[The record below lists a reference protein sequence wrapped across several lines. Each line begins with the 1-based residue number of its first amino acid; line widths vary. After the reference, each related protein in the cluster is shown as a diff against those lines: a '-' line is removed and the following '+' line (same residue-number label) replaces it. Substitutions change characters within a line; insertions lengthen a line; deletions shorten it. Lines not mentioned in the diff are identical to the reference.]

1 MWEAASGRL
10 FTTLALHAST
20 MRNVARSPNGKVGMW
35 VKAFEPNRWMHAV
48 VGQTRRYDVV
58 LEALSADERRTCLLT
73 RVRLRWTSLVMLFD
87 LLVKITDIIMMLK
100 CLLGIKRRAERTS
113 RLASKSGG
121 VAPPQSAA
129 LVSGGGASVDNAVQ
143 ETHPTR

>member
-1 MWEAASGRL
+1 
-10 FTTLALHAST
+10 
-20 MRNVARSPNGKVGMW
+20 VGQGIR
-35 VKAFEPNRWMHAV
+35 AQPLDAV

-58 LEALSADERRTCLLT
+58 LEALSADERRTCLFT
-73 RVRLRWTSLVMLFD
+73 RVRYRWTSLVMLFD

-113 RLASKSGG
+113 RLASRSGG
-121 VAPPQSAA
+121 VALPQSAA
-129 LVSGGGASVDNAVQ
+129 PVSGDGASVDNAVQ